1 VHALVDKAVELVM
14 LRVQGERLADIV
26 WSEPE
31 SQAQGAMEPD
41 DTTLSLHDVW
51 FRYSENDPW
60 VLQGVNLTIQAGECV
75 AIVGGSGSGKTTLLK
90 VMLGLLQPQK
100 GEVRLGGVSIA
111 ALGTSRYRAL
121 IGAVLQEDQL
131 LGGSLLENI
140 SFFDPKAD
148 MQRVVACAHMAAIHQ
163 DIAAMPMNYSSLV
176 GDMGSSLSGGQKQ
189 RVLLARALYKNP
201 RLLFL
206 DEATSHLDATRE
218 EQINQAIRQLPLTR
232 IIIAHRASTIASAE
246 RVVQLQAGLLVADQA
261 QSEKT
266 EAPRVARPPAE
277 ELITV

>member
-1 VHALVDKAVELVM
+1 M
-14 LRVQGERLADIV
+14 
-26 WSEPE
+26 
-31 SQAQGAMEPD
+31 
-41 DTTLSLHDVW
+41 
-51 FRYSENDPW
+51 
-60 VLQGVNLTIQAGECV
+60 
-75 AIVGGSGSGKTTLLK
+75 
-90 VMLGLLQPQK
+90 
-100 GEVRLGGVSIA
+100 RLGGVSIA
-111 ALGTSRYRAL
+111 ALGPSRYRAL

-218 EQINQAIRQLPLTR
+218 EQINQAIKQLPLTR
-232 IIIAHRASTIASAE
+232 ILIAHRASTIASAD
-246 RVVQLQAGLLVADQA
+246 RVVRMDDGELVTDVTQPA
-261 QSEKT
+261 
-266 EAPRVARPPAE
+266 PAE
-277 ELITV
+277 AAPPRASARGTVAA

>member
-1 VHALVDKAVELVM
+1 MVHA
-14 LRVQGERLADIV
+14 
-26 WSEPE
+26 
-31 SQAQGAMEPD
+31 
-41 DTTLSLHDVW
+41 T
-51 FRYSENDPW
+51 
-60 VLQGVNLTIQAGECV
+60 NLTL
-75 AIVGGSGSGKTTLLK
+75 TTQK
-90 VMLGLLQPQK
+90 SNLLQPQK

-111 ALGTSRYRAL
+111 ALEPSRYRAL

-176 GDMGSSLSGGQKQ
+176 GDMGSSLSGRQKR

-206 DEATSHLDATRE
+206 DEATGHLDATRE
-218 EQINQAIRQLPLTR
+218 EQINQAIKQLPLTR
-232 IIIAHRASTIASAE
+232 ILIAHRASTIASAD
-246 RVVQLQAGLLVADQA
+246 RVVRMEDGELVADVTQTA
-261 QSEKT
+261 PV
-266 EAPRVARPPAE
+266 EAAVANAPVRE
-277 ELITV
+277 TVAA